1 MTLRVLGEEAPLAR
15 AAAEAEAA
23 AGSEVASP
31 AAAAQA
37 PGADGAAAGASA
49 AVGSRTAFNLPMASL
64 EGKPGVA
71 GRLWAT
77 FLPLGEPGP
86 DGSAPKGISSE
97 CGPWLCD
104 PGRGT
109 R

>member
-23 AGSEVASP
+23 AGAEPAST
-31 AAAAQA
+31 AAAAKA
-37 PGADGAAAGASA
+37 SSAAGDAAGMGAAA
-49 AVGSRTAFNLPMASL
+49 GSRTAFNLPMASL

-77 FLPLGEPGP
+77 FLPLGKPGP

-97 CGPWLCD
+97 CGP
-104 PGRGT
+104 
-109 R
+109 